1 VKEDTIAVVGVT
13 YSTPLVPV
21 PLWHHAIEDGR
32 GVALLSESV
41 PFWASPPGYG
51 NFWNQA
57 LTKPFTLPSG
67 QVMATVVARWGTEA
81 GFDFLRF
88 KVSTDGGTTWTTL
101 ANLDGF
107 SNGFETLVF
116 DLTPYANQTV
126 LLQFQF
132 FSDRF
137 ASDEDGFIDTNGS
150 AIDSVS
156 VSGVGTDHFDA
167 NLNGWI
173 PEDLFTPMPRT
184 FRYGPGGG
192 LTDIFVAVVRP
203 FDPSIRVA
211 VIGGLGFESD
221 ETADI
226 AVAADGS
233 IIAVGT
239 TFSATFPT
247 TPNAYQRTRRGS
259 DIWLAKFA
267 PDLSALLAS
276 TYFGGGESEFANG
289 VALDADGR
297 AVITG
302 FTTSADFPLVE
313 PLPLSPPF
321 GSGGSRDY
329 ILSILSPDL
338 SQLVHSS
345 RFGNPGWELGGEVAV
360 GPDGFIYA
368 IGRTRAGGQEA
379 GPSQD
384 VFVLKVKP

>member
-1 VKEDTIAVVGVT
+1 
-13 YSTPLVPV
+13 
-21 PLWHHAIEDGR
+21 
-32 GVALLSESV
+32 
-41 PFWASPPGYG
+41 
-51 NFWNQA
+51 
-57 LTKPFTLPSG
+57 
-67 QVMATVVARWGTEA
+67 
-81 GFDFLRF
+81 
-88 KVSTDGGTTWTTL
+88 
-101 ANLDGF
+101 
-107 SNGFETLVF
+107 
-116 DLTPYANQTV
+116 
-126 LLQFQF
+126 
-132 FSDRF
+132 
-137 ASDEDGFIDTNGS
+137 
-150 AIDSVS
+150 
-156 VSGVGTDHFDA
+156 
-167 NLNGWI
+167 
-173 PEDLFTPMPRT
+173 
-184 FRYGPGGG
+184 
-192 LTDIFVAVVRP
+192 
-203 FDPSIRVA
+203 
-211 VIGGLGFESD
+211 LGFESD

-247 TPNAYQRTRRGS
+247 TPNTYQRTRRGS